1 MAIEKTL
8 LDEIKG
14 EVVLPNNPDYK
25 KAIARWATNA
35 ERKAKVV
42 VFVKDADDIGKAL
55 QYAKQEGLSVAV
67 RGGGHN
73 AAGASSVEGG
83 LIVDLSRH
91 LNKVRIDANAK
102 LGYVGGGSVWRTV
115 DEEAMKHGLATVGGT
130 VNHTGV
136 GGLTLGGGYGWLT
149 NRHGLAAD
157 NLRQATVVTADGSI
171 LTASSKEN
179 EDLFFAIRGGG
190 GNFGVITEFVYQLHP
205 QRSTVFAGPV
215 IYAPDSLKK
224 IIEITNRWWPNAGEN
239 EAMCQVATVDPE
251 GRPIFVLLMF
261 YNGSESEGRDAYKEF
276 LDVGPIID
284 LAKEIPFED
293 LNAMQNAQSGP
304 GRGAYLKGIKQKA
317 PDFASTLKVLIQAG
331 EISQNQNFFPS
342 IIYEYFP
349 LSKVNAVPID
359 ATAFRRELSPNIL
372 LTFAWDGEEEKTQE
386 ARATAQ
392 KLVDILI
399 EGQKGLSKTEQ
410 SGYTN
415 YDTDAALL
423 DVGYTAGN
431 GDRAKLAFSSNYPK
445 LQIIKKK
452 YDPEN
457 VFNRWFPII
466 PAV

>member
-14 EVVLPNNPDYK
+14 DVVLPNNPDYK

-35 ERKAKVV
+35 ERKAKIV

-55 QYAKQEGLSVAV
+55 QYAKQEGLPVAV

-171 LTASSKEN
+171 LTANSKEN

-261 YNGSESEGRDAYKEF
+261 YNGSESEGRYAYKEF

-342 IIYEYFP
+342 IIY
-349 LSKVNAVPID
+349 D
-359 ATAFRRELSPNIL
+359 LSPRIEPEHPAYICL
-372 LTFAWDGEEEKTQE
+372 GWGEEKTQE